1 MSPNAS
7 RIGFKCDRNCVNLMT
22 AIGLATEE
30 ETTIPGKQDY
40 HLNQLP
46 NLEVKST

>member
-1 MSPNAS
+1 
-7 RIGFKCDRNCVNLMT
+7 MT

-46 NLEVKST
+46 TSGSEVHLKAL